1 VNRSIGKERKTIALT
16 VNEVSH
22 ELEVGD
28 RPFQVVPWHT
38 GKILYRS
45 DMAGIDKIE
54 DEDNLDCEQCVE
66 IPRKND
72 LELGRHLVFEFVI
85 DTRYDI
91 GYNNRN
97 DNVV

>member
-1 VNRSIGKERKTIALT
+1 
-16 VNEVSH
+16 
-22 ELEVGD
+22 
-28 RPFQVVPWHT
+28 
-38 GKILYRS
+38 
-45 DMAGIDKIE
+45 MAGIDKIE
-54 DEDNLDCEQCVE
+54 DEDNLDWEQCVE

-97 DNVV
+97 DNIV